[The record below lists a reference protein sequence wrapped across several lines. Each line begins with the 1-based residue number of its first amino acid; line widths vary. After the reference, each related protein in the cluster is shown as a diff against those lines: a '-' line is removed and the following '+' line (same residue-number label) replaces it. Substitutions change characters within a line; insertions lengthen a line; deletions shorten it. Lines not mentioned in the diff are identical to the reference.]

1 MGQKQ
6 IVPFTK
12 FDKELAGIL
21 TFLREKSD
29 IFTQI
34 VQNSH
39 SLAFFGLKICSHYS
53 FCRKNFLSPSLTPT
67 LSCGENPA
75 P

>member
-1 MGQKQ
+1 MVQKQ

-29 IFTQI
+29 IFKKI

-39 SLAFFGLKICSHYS
+39 SLAFFGLKNCSH
-53 FCRKNFLSPSLTPT
+53 
-67 LSCGENPA
+67 
-75 P
+75 

>member
-21 TFLREKSD
+21 TFLRERSNILK
-29 IFTQI
+29 QI
-34 VQNSH
+34 VHNSLN
-39 SLAFFGLKICSHYS
+39 LAFFGNKYCHPWECPEVEGEGSDL
-53 FCRKNFLSPSLTPT
+53 PSGGGVPKF
-67 LSCGENPA
+67 
-75 P
+75 